1 MRAFI
6 LEENMENE
14 KIIEKEIKGE
24 EATKVLSKIEPL
36 DINNYLKNRDYVD
49 AVACPPMENTIIKIG
64 GPATVLIIRY

>member
-1 MRAFI
+1 
-6 LEENMENE
+6 MENE

-36 DINNYLKNRDYVD
+36 DIINYLKNRDYVD
-49 AVACPPMENTIIKIG
+49 AVACPPMENTKIKIG